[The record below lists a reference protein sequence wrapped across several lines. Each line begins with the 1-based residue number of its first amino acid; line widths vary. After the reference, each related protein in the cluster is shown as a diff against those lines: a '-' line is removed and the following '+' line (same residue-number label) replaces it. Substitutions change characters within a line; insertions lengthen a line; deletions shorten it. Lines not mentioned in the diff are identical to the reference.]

1 MVLLIAS
8 VATLAGLFVVT
19 NLLSRMSRPQVA
31 YMSNQW
37 LVEQRRSHS

>member
-8 VATLAGLFVVT
+8 VVTLAGLFLAT
-19 NLLSRMSRPQVA
+19 TLLSHISRPQVA

-37 LVEQRRSHS
+37 LAEQRRSHS